1 MERCDFSSIITTVRK
16 YIGDD
21 RGMNQIDLLYELFEG
36 FLEEESSQD
45 FDFDNGL
52 VCRWFNGQARIS
64 PRISGYYLHTDNRNR
79 LADDIETNILPLM
92 CDSAMAIQE
101 IYKILIQD
109 GTISDQKKEQLTQD
123 YPCHTSEEQAAFLAS
138 VLCFGMERTFVKR
151 NAATKKLLAAGTLS
165 PVISDF
171 VYNGEVPKA
180 CAHFCGRNQE
190 LSTLHELISEKR
202 IIFLQGIAGIGKS
215 ELAKAYA
222 RAYRKD
228 YTNILYLTYS
238 GDLRQDIIDLDFV
251 DDLPEDTEED
261 RFRKHNRFLR
271 SLKEDT
277 LIIIDNFNTTA
288 GKDAFFSVLLKYRC
302 RILFT
307 TRSRFDNYAS
317 FNLGEISDPDA
328 LLSLMGYFYSD
339 AKRKQSI
346 LKQIIQTVHS
356 HTLAVELSARLLETG
371 ILEPQELLARLQVE
385 KSALGATDTI
395 DIVKDGQSRKA
406 TYYEH
411 IHTLFSLYRLSEE
424 ELNIMRGLIFVP
436 VSGVSGRLYANWMK
450 LSDMNR
456 INDLIEKGFVQTQSG
471 RQISLH
477 PMIQEV
483 AIDETRPSVNNS
495 AVLLDSLQTICLLH
509 GHDVTWYKPLFL
521 TIENIIREIADDNT
535 PAYLSFLEDVFPY
548 MEKYHYTAGMEL
560 IIGKLSGLLT
570 DETVGRSTDRAVL
583 LDYRAACE
591 EKTEKAI
598 KLEKE
603 AIALIPE
610 ISEENAHLVSNLYSN
625 LGGLYKKAGK
635 RDLAQQAMEQG
646 LRILEQYDLLY
657 YHDSIAQTA
666 NYAVLLTEM
675 GQPEKGLSAL
685 KKLSRMIRDLNSDQT
700 MDYATVQEA
709 IGGICL
715 ATGDIRQATTH
726 FKKALA
732 IYEAVHNGEP
742 DMIETKKQEILQ
754 AYTQTGIALGQ
765 QLLNN

>member
-277 LIIIDNFNTTA
+277 LLIIDNFNTTA

-371 ILEPQELLARLQVE
+371 ILEPQELLAQLQVE

>member
-277 LIIIDNFNTTA
+277 LLIIDNFNTTA

-371 ILEPQELLARLQVE
+371 ILEA
-385 KSALGATDTI
+385 
-395 DIVKDGQSRKA
+395 
-406 TYYEH
+406 
-411 IHTLFSLYRLSEE
+411 
-424 ELNIMRGLIFVP
+424 
-436 VSGVSGRLYANWMK
+436 
-450 LSDMNR
+450 
-456 INDLIEKGFVQTQSG
+456 
-471 RQISLH
+471 
-477 PMIQEV
+477 
-483 AIDETRPSVNNS
+483 
-495 AVLLDSLQTICLLH
+495 
-509 GHDVTWYKPLFL
+509 
-521 TIENIIREIADDNT
+521 
-535 PAYLSFLEDVFPY
+535 
-548 MEKYHYTAGMEL
+548 
-560 IIGKLSGLLT
+560 
-570 DETVGRSTDRAVL
+570 
-583 LDYRAACE
+583 
-591 EKTEKAI
+591 
-598 KLEKE
+598 
-603 AIALIPE
+603 
-610 ISEENAHLVSNLYSN
+610 
-625 LGGLYKKAGK
+625 
-635 RDLAQQAMEQG
+635 
-646 LRILEQYDLLY
+646 
-657 YHDSIAQTA
+657 
-666 NYAVLLTEM
+666 
-675 GQPEKGLSAL
+675 
-685 KKLSRMIRDLNSDQT
+685 
-700 MDYATVQEA
+700 
-709 IGGICL
+709 
-715 ATGDIRQATTH
+715 
-726 FKKALA
+726 
-732 IYEAVHNGEP
+732 
-742 DMIETKKQEILQ
+742 
-754 AYTQTGIALGQ
+754 
-765 QLLNN
+765 